1 MTTSTNELLNII
13 EFIGYTEET
22 LEIIEN
28 TRSKVYNE
36 LIDTIHRLSYD
47 ECMMLI
53 DKSHDMPEKIFDE
66 ILKRARYLWRAKEQ
80 CNH

>member
-1 MTTSTNELLNII
+1 MTASTDKILNTIEII
-13 EFIGYTEET
+13 KHAEAT

-36 LIDTIHRLSYD
+36 LIETIHRLSYD

-66 ILKRARYLWRAKEQ
+66 ILKRARYLWRYRE
-80 CNH
+80 